1 MLDVTRWGNRRA
13 GEPRYL
19 RVLIDEELH
28 LAGDPIAVSQARQFV
43 RTVMTDQAP
52 DLVDDVELAMSELVT
67 NAVLHT
73 DSDIMVRLLS
83 DDRQVRIEVYD
94 GSAASPLR
102 IRPGIGSTTGR
113 GLALVGSLAS
123 NWGVDS
129 GPAGK
134 VIWAEIGSTTE
145 GRIVSEPDSTTV
157 RPTHDVP
164 RPSPGSAPVDVY
176 LGEVPTDLLVQAKEH
191 LDNLVRELELAEFGA
206 SSGLTQAIPGDM
218 VDLIDTVLGEFA
230 DVRRS
235 IKEQAARALAEGRP
249 RTSLTLRIPVS
260 TADAGEAY
268 LEALERADKF
278 AHASRLLTL
287 ATPPQHRA
295 FRRWYVH
302 SLIQQLR
309 AAARGEPVPQTP
321 SFEEHLLNELA
332 AVRTAQQSS
341 EMLAARLAHLQE
353 LTAELTDATD
363 VGDIAD
369 VFVSHATEAFGA
381 EFVAVYE
388 LSGDLLTLLRTR
400 GLTLDQLLGWDML
413 PVDADVPACVAVR
426 EGRVE
431 TVTWGEDLEER
442 YPDLPDQMDDPRSIM
457 CAPMRVGGRTL
468 GVIALTLDIHRDVTD
483 PQETAFL
490 ASLAHACAQ
499 AMDRARAL
507 MAERRTA
514 DKLEVLAAASAEL
527 VAAGGQPATLDSVV
541 ELLVPRFAD
550 WAWVRTTA
558 DSRLGH
564 GAITHADPNCLAA
577 AEKQQV
583 YDDVSLGLADLE
595 PHGDEGA
602 RLVPVVTDAMLADV
616 VRDDRH
622 LELLHA
628 IGLRSLIVT
637 PLVASGHKHGTLT
650 MAYGTSGRRYSEED
664 LPFAEDLGHRTALAI
679 EQAVQFQ
686 AQTGRLATITRIAEA
701 AQHAILADVPDRVGS
716 VRLAGS
722 YVSAAREA
730 LIGGDM
736 FEVVL
741 VPGGVRLLVGDAR
754 GKGLDAV
761 RLATV
766 VLGFFRSAAAEPMSL
781 AGLAWQMDRRLTPY
795 LDDEDFVTTVMV
807 EIDRTGHC
815 QVVSCGHPFPLLFTK
830 AGMQEVECPVSLPLG
845 LDAQPRT
852 VHLDLEPGDRL
863 LLYTDGLVEARNAD
877 GDYADLSEVAA
888 PLQTGDLRTGLDDVL
903 ARLRTST
910 REDLDDDL
918 SLLVAEFL
926 PEN

>member
-1 MLDVTRWGNRRA
+1 MPQDRILP
-13 GEPRYL
+13 E
-19 RVLIDEELH
+19 
-28 LAGDPIAVSQARQFV
+28 PIAATARQRRDASRPPAR
-43 RTVMTDQAP
+43 RTG
-52 DLVDDVELAMSELVT
+52 LVDV
-67 NAVLHT
+67 
-73 DSDIMVRLLS
+73 
-83 DDRQVRIEVYD
+83 
-94 GSAASPLR
+94 
-102 IRPGIGSTTGR
+102 
-113 GLALVGSLAS
+113 SL
-123 NWGVDS
+123 GD
-129 GPAGK
+129 
-134 VIWAEIGSTTE
+134 
-145 GRIVSEPDSTTV
+145 
-157 RPTHDVP
+157 
-164 RPSPGSAPVDVY
+164 
-176 LGEVPTDLLVQAKEH
+176 VPTDLLVQAKEH

-218 VDLIDTVLGEFA
+218 VDLIGTVLGEFA

-235 IKEQAARALAEGRP
+235 IKEQASRALADEQP
-249 RTSLTLRIPVS
+249 RTSLTLRVPVS

-302 SLIQQLR
+302 SLVQQLR
-309 AAARGEPVPQTP
+309 AAGRGEPMPRTP

-332 AVRTAQQSS
+332 AVRTAQESS
-341 EMLAARLAHLQE
+341 QTLAARLAHLQE

-388 LSGDLLTLLRTR
+388 LTGDFLTLLRTR

-413 PVDADVPACVAVR
+413 QVDAQVPACVAVR

-431 TVTWGEDLEER
+431 TVAWGDDLEER
-442 YPDLPDQMDDPRSIM
+442 YPDLPDQMADPRSIM
-457 CAPMRVGGRTL
+457 CAPMRIGLRTL

-483 PQETAFL
+483 PQEKAFL
-490 ASLAHACAQ
+490 ASLADACAQ
-499 AMDRARAL
+499 AMGRARAL

-514 DKLEVLAAASAEL
+514 GKLEVLAAASAEL
-527 VAAGGQPATLDSVV
+527 VAAGNQRATLDSVV

-550 WAWVRTTA
+550 WASVRATA
-558 DSRLGH
+558 DSGLGN
-564 GAITHADPNCLAA
+564 GAIAHADPNCLAY
-577 AEKQQV
+577 AEKLQE
-583 YDDVSLGLADLE
+583 YDDVSLALAELE
-595 PHGDEGA
+595 PRGNGAA
-602 RLVPVVTDAMLADV
+602 RLVPVVTDAMLAAV
-616 VRDDRH
+616 VHDGRH
-622 LELLHA
+622 LELLHT
-628 IGLRSLIVT
+628 IGLRSLIVV
-637 PLVASGHKHGTLT
+637 PLFASGRNHGTLT
-650 MAYGTSGRRYSEED
+650 MAYSLSGRRYNQED
-664 LPFAEDLGHRTALAI
+664 LAFAEDLGHRTALAI

-686 AQTGRLATITRIAEA
+686 TQTGRLATITRIAEA
-701 AQHAILADVPDRVGS
+701 AQHAILADVPERVGS

-736 FEVVL
+736 FEVVP

-781 AGLAWQMDRRLTPY
+781 AGLAWQMDRRLMPY
-795 LDDEDFVTTVMV
+795 LDDEDFVTTIMV
-807 EIDRTGHC
+807 EIDSLGHC
-815 QVVSCGHPFPLLFTK
+815 QVVSCGHPFPLLFTQ

-852 VHLDLEPGDRL
+852 VHVHLERGDRL
-863 LLYTDGLVEARNAD
+863 LLYTDGLIEARSAD
-877 GDYADLSEVAA
+877 GAYADLSEVAA
-888 PLQTGDLRTGLDDVL
+888 PLRTGNLRTGLDDVL
-903 ARLRTST
+903 ARLRSST
-910 REDLDDDL
+910 RQDLDDDL

-926 PEN
+926 PGS